1 MTIGTPPRVLFRV
14 AAGPR
19 LGFGHL
25 VRARALAR
33 ALGIRRP
40 HLALR
45 GPALVE
51 RTASRLGFEIVR
63 GTAAELLR
71 RIAPDVLVIDDPSA
85 VAARRWRQP
94 AAALGVPV
102 ASVHDGGRAY
112 CGADVS
118 IDGSLVDRRAAGWPA
133 GESALA
139 DTRYAILD
147 PRIAS
152 ARGERRRGA
161 SVLIALGGG
170 PRVAVARTL
179 ARAIRR
185 RRPDVEVR
193 IAAGF
198 AAPRQRSAGVTW
210 LPPQPG
216 LARELSR
223 CGAAIVGGG
232 VSLYE
237 AAALS
242 TPAVAWPVVTAQHPT
257 VRAFARAGLAVPML
271 PCQDRAAR
279 AARAV
284 DALLTSRAPLRANDA
299 RPRIDAKGAYRVAAL
314 VRRLARRSLRG
325 AA

>member
-1 MTIGTPPRVLFRV
+1 MTKGTPPRVLFRV

-40 HLALR
+40 RVALR

-51 RTASRLGFEIVR
+51 RTASRLGFAIVR
-63 GTAAELLR
+63 GTASDLLR

-85 VAARRWRQP
+85 VAARRWRRP

-133 GESALA
+133 DGSILA

-152 ARGERRRGA
+152 ARGARRRSA

-170 PRVAVARTL
+170 PRVAVARKL

-185 RRPDVEVR
+185 RRPDVD
-193 IAAGF
+193 
-198 AAPRQRSAGVTW
+198 
-210 LPPQPG
+210 L
-216 LARELSR
+216 
-223 CGAAIVGGG
+223 
-232 VSLYE
+232 
-237 AAALS
+237 AAA
-242 TPAVAWPVVTAQHPT
+242 
-257 VRAFARAGLAVPML
+257 
-271 PCQDRAAR
+271 AAR
-279 AARAV
+279 PGARTV
-284 DALLTSRAPLRANDA
+284 AL
-299 RPRIDAKGAYRVAAL
+299 
-314 VRRLARRSLRG
+314 RRRDRRRRSL
-325 AA
+325 AL